1 MCRSIP
7 KIRRLYSKSTASV
20 VNERMIDYV
29 LPRRMGGPV
38 VGIGRGLAVHYD
50 EADRSDVMPTT
61 NEDGE
66 RVRIHVRR
74 R

>member
-1 MCRSIP
+1 
-7 KIRRLYSKSTASV
+7 
-20 VNERMIDYV
+20 MIDYV
-29 LPRRMGGPV
+29 LPRRMGGLA
-38 VGIGRGLAVHYD
+38 VGIGRGLAVYYD
-50 EADRSDVMPTT
+50 AADRIDVMPT